1 MHYYTVMAT
10 LPFKDTAFIDREE
23 LARRWAL
30 AAEPC
35 PDDARGPRWQLLLRE
50 FLWPLEPVRRALG
63 KPDREE
69 GERERRNV
77 GRHVPRVGE
86 QRE

>member
-1 MHYYTVMAT
+1 MHYYTVMAA
-10 LPFKDTAFIDREE
+10 LPFKDTALIDREE

-50 FLWPLEPVRRALG
+50 LLWPLEPVRRALG
-63 KPDREE
+63 KPLEVALSLIHISEPTR
-69 GERERRNV
+69 
-77 GRHVPRVGE
+77 PY
-86 QRE
+86 